1 MGTAVSLVCALAAAV
16 SYGLGSVLQGAAA
29 RREPPSERLDGM
41 LLVRLVRELPY
52 LAGLALDL
60 AGFVA
65 TVVALQNL
73 PLFMV
78 QPIIAGSV
86 GVTAVVAA
94 TVFHTS
100 LHRAE
105 RVALVALVVGFALLA
120 ASAQPESASALGT
133 AGTWVLAAGVLV
145 VVVAGATGSRLGRPY
160 DVTALAAAAGL
171 SWAGSG
177 VAARV
182 LELSSP
188 WWHVVV
194 DPVALTL
201 AAYGLLG
208 VFLFAAAL
216 QRGAVTAVSAVVFTV
231 ETVVPAI
238 VGFVFLGDRTRPGL
252 AVVAVAGIAVTVG
265 AAIALASRA
274 EVAPER

>member
-1 MGTAVSLVCALAAAV
+1 
-16 SYGLGSVLQGAAA
+16 
-29 RREPPSERLDGM
+29 
-41 LLVRLVRELPY
+41 
-52 LAGLALDL
+52 
-60 AGFVA
+60 VA

-100 LHRAE
+100 LHRPE

-120 ASAQPESASALGT
+120 LSAQPEGASALGT
-133 AGTWVLAAGVLV
+133 AGTWGLAAGVLV
-145 VVVAGATGSRLGRPY
+145 VVAAGATGSRLRHPY
-160 DVTALAAAAGL
+160 DVMALAASAGL

-188 WWHVVV
+188 WWHAGV
-194 DPVALTL
+194 DRVALTL

-208 VFLFAAAL
+208 VFVFAAAL
-216 QRGAVTAVSAVVFTV
+216 QRGAVTAVSAIVFTV

-238 VGFVFLGDRTRPGL
+238 VGFVFLGDRTRPHL

-265 AAIALASRA
+265 AAIALASRSQIA
-274 EVAPER
+274 SEP